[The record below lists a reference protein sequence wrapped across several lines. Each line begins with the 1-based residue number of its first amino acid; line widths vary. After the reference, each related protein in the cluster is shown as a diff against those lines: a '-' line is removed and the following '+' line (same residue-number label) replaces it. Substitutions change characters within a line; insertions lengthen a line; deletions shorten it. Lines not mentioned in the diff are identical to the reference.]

1 MCEEIT
7 IFQKIVDFKI
17 NFFES
22 YSIYLN
28 IIIVSVI
35 FVACEMKEKGRCH
48 LKIRSLKKK
57 IIKVTDKINLTRL

>member
-35 FVACEMKEKGRCH
+35 FVACEMKEKERCH

-57 IIKVTDKINLTRL
+57 I